1 MHVKHTS
8 SGVKYP
14 KKKHVFQKH
23 LANDGI
29 ISFKKQYILFAQQLG
44 MENTDGK
51 GIAHNWLSEMRELVY
66 QATFEDYYYF

>member
-51 GIAHNWLSEMRELVY
+51 GIAHN
-66 QATFEDYYYF
+66 